1 MALNCNLYYEFIGD
15 QAPHDHYC
23 NIYIGIYIGSCK

>member
-23 NIYIGIYIGSCK
+23 NIYIGSCK